1 MEEWRPIG
9 FIQTSKEETMKS
21 ANDVYRELQ
30 KHIDNMPVAF
40 PESASGLD
48 IKLLK
53 QRFTPE
59 EAKIAL
65 ELSALPEPLERI
77 HKRLKNTGISIG
89 DLEKI
94 LDNLV
99 EKGSI
104 LGGKYFERKGPK
116 KYYSKAQLAVG
127 MYELQ
132 ATRLTKEFEQDFQ
145 DYGDEAFFKIFHSK
159 KTSQMR
165 TIPIAKA
172 ITIDR
177 YVESYDNVR
186 DIVLKTQRPMAVIEC
201 VCRSG
206 KDLTE
211 KPCKHSDIRETC
223 LLFED
228 IANFAIS
235 FEKCRIVTKDEM
247 LEILDKAEEAGFV
260 LQPENNQ
267 NPNFI
272 CCCCGCCCNVL
283 TSVKKFPKPAEF
295 YHSNY
300 YSVVNSEKCEACLT
314 CVDICPMEAIS
325 ADEGYAAVD
334 LDRCIGCGVCVSKC
348 PANAIELKEKESK
361 YVPPKDCDA
370 MYKKILMEKIGVKGM
385 LKIMPKMLLGKKI

>member
-1 MEEWRPIG
+1 MNTKEDIMESG
-9 FIQTSKEETMKS
+9 K
-21 ANDVYRELQ
+21 DVYRELQ

-40 PESASGLD
+40 PESVSGLD

-53 QRFTPE
+53 QRFTPK
-59 EAKIAL
+59 EAEIAL
-65 ELSALPEPLERI
+65 ELSALPEPLARI
-77 HKRLKNTGISIG
+77 HKRLKKTGISI
-89 DLEKI
+89 DELEKI
-94 LDNLV
+94 LDDLV
-99 EKGSI
+99 AKGSI
-104 LGGKYFERKGPK
+104 FGGKFFERKGPN

-132 ATRLTKEFEQDFQ
+132 AGRLTKEFEQDFQ
-145 DYGDEAFFKIFHSK
+145 DYGDEKFFKAFHSK

-165 TIPIAKA
+165 TIPIAKS
-172 ITIDR
+172 IHIDR
-177 YVESYDNVR
+177 YIESYDNVR

-211 KPCKHSDIRETC
+211 QPCKCSDIRETC

-228 IANFAIS
+228 VANFASS

-247 LEILDKAEEAGFV
+247 LGILDRAEAAGFV

-283 TSVKKFPKPAEF
+283 TSVKKFPRPAEF

-300 YSVVNSEKCEACLT
+300 YSSVNAEKCEACLT

-325 ADEGYAAVD
+325 ADEGYATVD

-348 PANAIELKEKESK
+348 PADAIELKEKEIK
-361 YVPPKDCDA
+361 YVPPKDSDA
-370 MYKKILMEKIGVKGM
+370 MYKKILMERIGVKGM
-385 LKIMPKMLLGKKI
+385 LKMLPKMVLGQKI

>member
-1 MEEWRPIG
+1 MG
-9 FIQTSKEETMKS
+9 SDT
-21 ANDVYRELQ
+21 DVYRKLQ

-40 PESASGLD
+40 PESDSGLD

-53 QRFTPE
+53 NLFTPE

-77 HKRLKNTGISIG
+77 HKRLAKTGISIS

-94 LDNLV
+94 LDNLTK
-99 EKGSI
+99 KGSI
-104 LGGKYFERKGPK
+104 LGGKFFERKGPK
-116 KYYSKAQLAVG
+116 KYYSKAPLAIG

-132 ATRLTKEFEQDFQ
+132 AGRLTKELEKDFQ
-145 DYGDEAFFKIFHSK
+145 GYLNEKFYKAFHSK

-165 TIPIAKA
+165 TIPINKGVN
-172 ITIDR
+172 IERYID
-177 YVESYDNVR
+177 SYDNAR
-186 DIVLKTQRPMAVIEC
+186 DIVQKTERPMAVIEC

-206 KDLTE
+206 KDLFE
-211 KPCKHSDIRETC
+211 QPCKHSDIRETC

-228 IANFAIS
+228 TANSALS
-235 FEKCRIVTKDEM
+235 LEGARVVTKKEM
-247 LEILDKAEEAGFV
+247 LEILNQAEDAGFV

-283 TSVKKFPKPAEF
+283 NTVKKFPRPVEF
-295 YHSNY
+295 YHSNF
-300 YSVVNSEKCEACLT
+300 YSSINPEKCELCLE
-314 CVDICPMEAIS
+314 CIDICPMEAIS
-325 ADEGYAAVD
+325 VDDGYSNVD

-348 PANAIELKEKESK
+348 SNNAIELKKKESK
-361 YVPPKDCDA
+361 YIPPKDSEA
-370 MYKKILMEKIGVKGM
+370 MYKKILMERIGIGGM
-385 LKIMPKMLLGKKI
+385 LKTLPKILLGQKI

>member
-1 MEEWRPIG
+1 MASG
-9 FIQTSKEETMKS
+9 K
-21 ANDVYRELQ
+21 DVYRKLQ
-30 KHIDNMPVAF
+30 EHLDNMPVAF

-59 EAKIAL
+59 EAEIAL
-65 ELSALPEPLERI
+65 ELSAVPEPLARI
-77 HKRLKNTGISIG
+77 HKRLIKTGISI
-89 DLEKI
+89 DELEQI

-99 EKGSI
+99 AKGSI
-104 LGGKYFERKGPK
+104 LEGKFFDRKGPK

-132 ATRLTKEFEQDFQ
+132 AGRLTKEFEQDFQ
-145 DYGDEAFFKIFHSK
+145 DYCDETFYKAFHSK

-165 TIPIAKA
+165 TIPVGKA
-172 ITIDR
+172 VNIDR
-177 YVESYDNVR
+177 YVDSYDNAR
-186 DIVLKTQRPMAVIEC
+186 DIVHKTQRPMAVIEC

-211 KPCKHSDIRETC
+211 QPCKHSDIRETC

-228 IANFAIS
+228 VANFAMS
-235 FEKCRIVTKDEM
+235 SEDCRIVTKDEM
-247 LEILDKAEEAGFV
+247 LGILDRAEEAGFV
-260 LQPENNQ
+260 LQPENNR

-283 TSVKKFPKPAEF
+283 TTVNKFPKPAEF

-300 YSVVNSEKCEACLT
+300 YSAVTAEKCEACLT
-314 CVDICPMEAIS
+314 CVDICPMEAIT
-325 ADEGYAAVD
+325 ADEGYATVD
-334 LDRCIGCGVCVSKC
+334 MDRCIGCGVCVTKC
-348 PANAIELKEKESK
+348 PANAIELGEKKRK
-361 YVPPKDCDA
+361 YIPPKDSDA
-370 MYKKILMEKIGVKGM
+370 MYKKILMERIGVKGM
-385 LKIMPKMLLGKKI
+385 LKVLPKMLLGRKI